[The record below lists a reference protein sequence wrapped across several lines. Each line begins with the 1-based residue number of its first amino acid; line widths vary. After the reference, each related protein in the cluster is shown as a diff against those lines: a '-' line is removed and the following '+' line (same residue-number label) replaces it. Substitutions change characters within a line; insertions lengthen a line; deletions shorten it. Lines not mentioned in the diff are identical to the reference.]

1 MTNRTFE
8 RILAFALILL
18 VLSASAVYAQDP
30 TPSPRDA
37 LINEIKAYADRHVK
51 NDSPMQTQLVVD
63 LYWDNTVGLTPQE
76 IAHIYEE
83 EYARLKEASKP
94 SQWEQLRKQLAPLG
108 WVTVLIILLWNVL
121 KGWITKSIENLGS
134 WAYNR
139 LAGSRLVRGV
149 ALRHYGQTLIDK
161 YQKLHIPRS
170 GLVGRWTCARYTSHS
185 R

>member
-1 MTNRTFE
+1 
-8 RILAFALILL
+8 

-63 LYWDNTVGLTPQE
+63 LYRDNTVGLTPQE
-76 IAHIYEE
+76 IAQIYEE
-83 EYARLKEASKP
+83 EYTRLKEAQKP
-94 SQWEQLRKQLAPLG
+94 SLPEQLLPYG
-108 WVTVLIILLWNVL
+108 WGAAVILFLLLIFRDVI
-121 KGWITKSIENLGS
+121 KKWITSLIEWMGS
-134 WAYNR
+134 RVYDR
-139 LAGSRLVRGV
+139 LAGSRLLRGV
-149 ALRHYGQTLIDK
+149 ALRHYRQALMDK